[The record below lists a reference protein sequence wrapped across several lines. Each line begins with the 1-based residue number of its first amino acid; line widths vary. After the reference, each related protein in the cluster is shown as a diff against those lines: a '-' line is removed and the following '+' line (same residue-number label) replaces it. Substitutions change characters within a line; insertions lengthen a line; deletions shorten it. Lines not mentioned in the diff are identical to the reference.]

1 MPGSTESIRKIPC
14 KGRMDGMGFKNYLEW
29 EEKKLENAENTKC
42 EGNFKGNTRAD
53 EQTGAAGIER
63 GEYVGYIWNGELEF
77 GYILDYG
84 PEGTVWI
91 GEEPDVWVRRLVEIP
106 NVLR

>member
-1 MPGSTESIRKIPC
+1 MDESK
-14 KGRMDGMGFKNYLEW
+14 
-29 EEKKLENAENTKC
+29 
-42 EGNFKGNTRAD
+42 
-53 EQTGAAGIER
+53 GAAGIER

-91 GEEPDVWVRRLVEIP
+91 GEEPDAWVRRLVEIP